1 MHLEKLARVRPSVD
15 EAMEIILVDKP
26 IARQRLKEI
35 GEPQFGTYIKAVVD
49 VDRAV
54 MAVGG
59 DFHADEESFL
69 LDRGSSQMNLW
80 GINLYFDLE
89 SPDMVEFDSVI
100 NIRSVQNNP
109 SRGVEDPEIRARIV
123 EIARA
128 LVQ

>member
-1 MHLEKLARVRPSVD
+1 
-15 EAMEIILVDKP
+15 MEIILVDEP

-35 GEPQFGTYIKAVVD
+35 GEPQFGNYVKAVVD
-49 VDRAV
+49 VSKAI

-59 DFHADEESFL
+59 DFHADEEAFL
-69 LDRGSSQMNLW
+69 LDRGLTQMNLW

-89 SPDMVEFDSVI
+89 LPEMVEFDSVI

-109 SRGVEDPEIRARIV
+109 SRGVEDPEIRASIV
-123 EIARA
+123 EIVRA